1 MSGAVSV
8 PAGDSLLLGSGKQLK
23 LIDTDDFG
31 LPPAAYSR
39 SEDRGRW
46 TGDRLFFANPQVYGA
61 IAKLLA
67 RGMPYREI
75 AEILEVSVN
84 SVCAVAY
91 REGTPI
97 ETLRERIGR
106 LGLDVAQLTLET
118 IRDLLADP
126 VGRTKISAKDLAIIH
141 GIATTNAQLLL
152 GGPTARIDTTTASVP
167 DHEAYL
173 AYLKNVTPSATG
185 LGAGNPAAKEAAPA
199 LPGGAPDA
207 LQQGAVIDVP
217 TDPKPPAN

>member
-1 MSGAVSV
+1 MNEAAKVPSGE
-8 PAGDSLLLGSGKQLK
+8 SLLLGSGAQLD
-23 LIDTDDFG
+23 LVATDDFG
-31 LPPAAYSR
+31 LPPAAYTR
-39 SEDRGRW
+39 LEDRGRW

-75 AEILEVSVN
+75 ADILQVSVN
-84 SVCAVAY
+84 TVCGVAY
-91 REGTPI
+91 REAIPI
-97 ETLRERIGR
+97 ETLRDRIGR

-126 VGRTKISAKDLAIIH
+126 VSRLKISAKDLAIIH

-152 GGPTARIDTTTASVP
+152 GGATARIDMSPPAVP

-173 AYLKNVTPSATG
+173 QFLKNVTPLPTG
-185 LGAGNPAAKEAAPA
+185 LGGGNLGPKERPAAIEAGSVIEAPSSV
-199 LPGGAPDA
+199 PGQPE
-207 LQQGAVIDVP
+207 
-217 TDPKPPAN
+217 KPAN